1 MELKKYQQQAVTELE
16 SYVRKIR
23 ELGSLTNPAKTA
35 FIELTGNSYNQVA
48 ELGGAPFVCIK
59 IPTGGG
65 KTLVAVHEVGMLYKE
80 YLRDR
85 EDKGLVLWFVPS
97 DGIKTQT
104 LSNLQDREHPYRQV
118 LDERFNN
125 AVMVMDL
132 EQAKAIKREDLENN
146 LCIVISTLAAF
157 RRENKEGLKVY
168 EDNGSLL
175 SHFENLPEDRLEN
188 LDKDDSG
195 QIKYSLA
202 NLVSLNNPLIV
213 VDEGHNAQT
222 SLAFDMFERLNPSFV
237 LEFTATPK
245 GLTNVLV
252 NITAQELKKEHMIKM
267 PILLSNVVPWEQTL
281 REGYEKR
288 QSLENITKKNKENY
302 IRPIMLIQA
311 EQEKE
316 SEKRL
321 YVAQIQEFLIN
332 GLKIDKAQ
340 IAVQTGTQKDLPPM
354 KELLS
359 KKSPIRYIITVNALR
374 EGWDCPFAYVLVS
387 VSKLGARL
395 AVEQTIGR
403 IMRLP
408 FAQEQI
414 QAELNQAYVFASTSN
429 FTQATDMVIKGL
441 QENGYDVVK
450 TEAGITTT
458 DHITK
463 KLGDFKLE
471 VPYISYKNGK
481 EIHRLDYLGDLIAGQ
496 EILPKK
502 LSKFEFTVS
511 SNVQVEK
518 IDVGEKGMLIKE
530 TGRALKLIYHDKDI
544 TQESLINWLCQKVR
558 RGYLALN
565 EVRPYIQ
572 KVVSLLIPK
581 MNLKLLNSNRYF
593 LIEKINL
600 EIDRHAIEVTTER
613 FKELSKQKII
623 EASSINFELPDQLHL
638 VSICE
643 EGFQRHVYDKAAVMN
658 GEELAMVQNIDV
670 LENVEWWLRN
680 PEKTGFYLQGWE
692 SSKFYP
698 DFIVKTKKGNYFMV
712 EYKGEHLQGSDDS
725 NYKQELGEAWA
736 KLAGEKYHFA
746 FVGKK
751 EVSKLVDEIKGF

>member
-1 MELKKYQQQAVTELE
+1 MELKNYQKQAVDELRK
-16 SYVRKIR
+16 YVLKMR
-23 ELGSLTNPAKTA
+23 ELSGVTNPAKTA
-35 FIELTGNSYNQVA
+35 FIELTGSNYNQVA
-48 ELGGAPFVCIK
+48 ELGNAPFVCVK

-65 KTLVAVHEVGMLYKE
+65 KTLVAVYEVGMLYKE
-80 YLRDR
+80 HLRDR

-97 DGIKTQT
+97 DQIKIQT
-104 LSNLQDREHPYRQV
+104 LTNLQDREHPYRQV

-125 AVMVMDL
+125 AVAVMDL

-157 RRENKEGLKVY
+157 RRENKESLKVY

-188 LDKDDSG
+188 LDKDAEG

-222 SLAFDMFERLNPSFV
+222 GKSFDMFERLHPSFV

-252 NITAQELKKEHMIKM
+252 NITAQALKKAHMIKM

-288 QSLENITKKNKENY
+288 QYLENIAKKNKDNY

-316 SEKRL
+316 SDKRL
-321 YVAQIQEFLIN
+321 YVGQIREFLLN
-332 GLKIDKAQ
+332 GLKIDKEE
-340 IAVQTGTQKDLPPM
+340 IAVQTGNQKELPPM
-354 KELLS
+354 KELLGN
-359 KKSPIRYIITVNALR
+359 KSRIKYIITVNALR

-408 FAQEQI
+408 SAREQ
-414 QAELNQAYVFASTSN
+414 AEFELNQAYVFASTSN

-441 QENGYDVVK
+441 QENGYDVIK
-450 TEAGITTT
+450 TEAGITTV

-463 KLGDFKLE
+463 KLGNFKSE
-471 VPYISYKNGK
+471 VPYVCFKNDK

-496 EILPKK
+496 DILPKK
-502 LSKFEFTVS
+502 ISKFDFTVS
-511 SNVQVEK
+511 SNGQVER
-518 IDVGEKGMLIKE
+518 IDVGEKGQLIKE
-530 TGRALKLIYHDKDI
+530 TGKALKLIYHDKDV
-544 TQESLINWLCQKVR
+544 TPEGLVNWLCQKVR
-558 RGYLALN
+558 RGYLALD

-572 KVVSLLIPK
+572 SVVNLLRPK
-581 MNLKLLNSNRYF
+581 MSLNVLNANRYF

-600 EIDRHAIEVTTER
+600 EIDKRAIDVSLKH
-613 FKELSKQKII
+613 FQELSKQKII
-623 EASSINFELPDQLHL
+623 AVGDINFELPGEFHL
-638 VSICE
+638 TSVCE
-643 EGFQRHVYDKAAVMN
+643 EGFNRHAYDKAAVMN
-658 GEELAMVQNIDV
+658 GEELAVAQSIDI

-680 PEKTGFYLQGWE
+680 PEKSGFYLQGWE
-692 SSKFYP
+692 NSKFYP
-698 DFIVKTKKGNYFMV
+698 DFIVKTKKGNYFVV
-712 EYKGEHLQGSDDS
+712 EYKGEYLQGSADS
-725 NYKQELGEAWA
+725 DYKQALGKKWA
-736 KLAGEKYHFA
+736 EMAGEKYRYA

-751 EVSKLVDEIKGF
+751 EVNNLIAGIKKY